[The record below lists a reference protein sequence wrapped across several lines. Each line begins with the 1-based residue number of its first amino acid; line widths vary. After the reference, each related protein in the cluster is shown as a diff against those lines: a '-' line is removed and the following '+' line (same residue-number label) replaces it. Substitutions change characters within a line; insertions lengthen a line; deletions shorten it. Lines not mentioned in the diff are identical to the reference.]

1 MAVAFNNVQDVHSH
15 GRLIE
20 PPSRSTMWRYGFN
33 TPPNYN
39 DHELYC
45 GGFSRQWSTNGGKC
59 GICGDPWDSP
69 QPRPNEA
76 GGMYG
81 KGVIVRKY
89 QKNQAIKV
97 RVELTAN
104 HMGYFEFRVCP
115 NNNPKKTASQ
125 KCLDQ
130 HVLRSATDGDPRYYP
145 GPGTKVFEMHY
156 QLPKDLTCRQCV
168 FQWRYVAGNNWGV
181 CKNGTGAVG
190 CGSQEEFRACADVT
204 ITEPDGT
211 ANDKPNNL
219 SDPEIFD
226 PSDVDDEYNEIDS
239 DDIGYN
245 KYEPKEAQED
255 IATILLVVFA
265 SILVPLLFF
274 GFLFFYYMR
283 GKGYFQKYVKEKEW
297 DLPSMPSMPKMASV
311 QWPLSNVQI
320 KNLPTFLHKNSKSGA
335 KSKTNEVKKSVSA
348 PINVLSSTNKAA
360 PPTVNISTSGPRP
373 PPRAKRVAPTPT
385 PGGPKVVPVESSS
398 PLKAA
403 APQPPRLAT
412 ITARPHPVTRPTA
425 PPPTAPSQS
434 PVLEI
439 GPPMAVTING
449 VSFTNTSMGSPSES
463 GASDCGSNYSH
474 DGLVPAQP
482 AMADEDIPDSMEQA
496 PPLPECPPPEEFDGS
511 SRESH
516 ELKRPG
522 SSSEA

>member
-1 MAVAFNNVQDVHSH
+1 M
-15 GRLIE
+15 
-20 PPSRSTMWRYGFN
+20 
-33 TPPNYN
+33 
-39 DHELYC
+39 
-45 GGFSRQWSTNGGKC
+45 
-59 GICGDPWDSP
+59 
-69 QPRPNEA
+69 
-76 GGMYG
+76 
-81 KGVIVRKY
+81 
-89 QKNQAIKV
+89 
-97 RVELTAN
+97 
-104 HMGYFEFRVCP
+104 
-115 NNNPKKTASQ
+115 
-125 KCLDQ
+125 
-130 HVLRSATDGDPRYYP
+130 
-145 GPGTKVFEMHY
+145 
-156 QLPKDLTCRQCV
+156 
-168 FQWRYVAGNNWGV
+168 
-181 CKNGTGAVG
+181 
-190 CGSQEEFRACADVT
+190 
-204 ITEPDGT
+204 
-211 ANDKPNNL
+211 
-219 SDPEIFD
+219 
-226 PSDVDDEYNEIDS
+226 DDEYNEIDS